1 MMDGHGHGHGHGDG
15 RSQSLSRLKRSET
28 ELERSGTKR
37 NGVERYETKWNGRSR
52 DGHGMV
58 TGRSR
63 FRLKTKELL

>member
-1 MMDGHGHGHGHGDG
+1 VMDGHSHGRGLGHGHGDG
-15 RSQSLSRLKRSET
+15 RSLSWSRLKRSET
-28 ELERSGTKR
+28 ELER
-37 NGVERYETKWNGRSR
+37 YETKWNARSR